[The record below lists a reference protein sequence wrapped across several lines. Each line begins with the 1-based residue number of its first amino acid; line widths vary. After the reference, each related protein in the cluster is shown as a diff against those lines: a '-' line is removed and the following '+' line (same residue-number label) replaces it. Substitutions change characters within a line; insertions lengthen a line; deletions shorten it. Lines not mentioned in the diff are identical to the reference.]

1 MSDSIM
7 NDCTSSEKMGC
18 SSKGKKSDLKHKDE
32 IAVRQQARNRL
43 EDIEM
48 LASLGLTEEDMD

>member
-32 IAVRQQARNRL
+32 IAVRQQARDKL
-43 EDIEM
+43 EDMAM
-48 LASLGLTEEDMD
+48 LKSLGLTESDMV